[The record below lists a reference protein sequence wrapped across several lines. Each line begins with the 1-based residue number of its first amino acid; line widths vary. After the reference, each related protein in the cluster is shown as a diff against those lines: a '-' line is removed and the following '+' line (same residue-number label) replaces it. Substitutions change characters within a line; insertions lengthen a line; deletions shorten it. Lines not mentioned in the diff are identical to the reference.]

1 MPKADMAYPSLVKYT
16 TGLAVRLDDED
27 AKRIIASDF
36 VSNPWES
43 GRHIMTETH
52 ESSGAGEDDA
62 VERSGPLWQDVEHL
76 PMTARV
82 PEGIRR
88 GVFSTGIMVAQTDD
102 HFVIDFLSTMIEPQE
117 VVARVVVTASALSR
131 IVAALRSNVNRYE
144 QQHGK
149 LLPRGKPSAQG
160 DTSRSAASVHTAND
174 PDPPAKSGKR
184 QRRAAKSAPSVVDLF
199 DQLRLPDELA
209 CGVTANGI
217 LIRHTAEEFWLD
229 FIANFYPKS
238 TVAGRIFMAAGRVP
252 TLLETLTVAA
262 HRYAEIRG
270 ISRSRAEE

>member
-1 MPKADMAYPSLVKYT
+1 MDEQDLRPQMPEADIAFPSLVTST
-16 TGLAVRLDDED
+16 TGLLVSLGGED

-43 GRHIMTETH
+43 GRHIMTEIH
-52 ESSGAGEDDA
+52 ESSGAGEDDDA

-88 GVFSTGIMVAQTDD
+88 GVFSTGIMVAQTDEY
-102 HFVIDFLSTMIEPQE
+102 FVIDFLSTMIEPQE

-131 IVAALRSNVNRYE
+131 IAAALRSNVNRYE

-160 DTSRSAASVHTAND
+160 DTPRSAASVHTSNE
-174 PDPPAKSGKR
+174 PDPPVNIRSEGIN
-184 QRRAAKSAPSVVDLF
+184 SMESYFPS
-199 DQLRLPDELA
+199 Q
-209 CGVTANGI
+209 
-217 LIRHTAEEFWLD
+217 HTPYVLSSVFQC
-229 FIANFYPKS
+229 
-238 TVAGRIFMAAGRVP
+238 
-252 TLLETLTVAA
+252 
-262 HRYAEIRG
+262 
-270 ISRSRAEE
+270 